1 MKDKLLS
8 NQKALR
14 HLTGRGVILQDIQ
27 FNYIH
32 IKQIKW
38 HDEKKLTSANF
49 FLNFFFTFLFYPDTH
64 GATHFL

>member
-49 FLNFFFTFLFYPDTH
+49 F
-64 GATHFL
+64 

>member
-1 MKDKLLS
+1 MKDKLFS
-8 NQKALR
+8 NQKALKY
-14 HLTGRGVILQDIQ
+14 LTGRGVILQDIQ

-49 FLNFFFTFLFYPDTH
+49 F
-64 GATHFL
+64 